1 MFYRVNE
8 PDADLYVL
16 DEHNSLW
23 HQRLPYHDEQSL
35 LVPLQRFLHAL
46 VYRRGASLPLDDPS
60 APVTLETLYY
70 QMLPFGAGPARRVE
84 HRPAPTAADK
94 AFYDVQA
101 IIEETSPGQLNATL
115 YCDNSEFSELEYG
128 DRLYAAVA
136 QQILGKRLE
145 LQRYRCYIT
154 DLDLSGLLDGKHGQS
169 ILFLRHKA
177 ELEKLLNEAMDQA

>member
-1 MFYRVNE
+1 
-8 PDADLYVL
+8 
-16 DEHNSLW
+16 
-23 HQRLPYHDEQSL
+23 RLPYHDEQSL

-60 APVTLETLYY
+60 APVTLEALYY
-70 QMLPFGAGPARRVE
+70 QMLPSGAGPARRVE